1 MLILGNG
8 RVVTRNPECPYMEEG
23 AVAIDGKVICKVGP
37 TDELKK
43 AYPDAEFIDAKG
55 GVIMPAFINTH
66 EHIYSSLQE
75 DLLLMD
81 TIQQDCSAFLKE
93 CGGHWIET

>member
-55 GVIMPAFINTH
+55 GVIMPAFMNIS
-66 EHIYSSLQE
+66 IVLLQE

>member
-43 AYPDAEFIDAKG
+43 AYPDAEFIDA
-55 GVIMPAFINTH
+55 
-66 EHIYSSLQE
+66 
-75 DLLLMD
+75 
-81 TIQQDCSAFLKE
+81 
-93 CGGHWIET
+93 

>member
-66 EHIYSSLQE
+66 EHMKAVIHTTE
-75 DLLLMD
+75 KV
-81 TIQQDCSAFLKE
+81 F
-93 CGGHWIET
+93 

>member
-37 TDELKK
+37 TDALKK
-43 AYPDAEFIDAKG
+43 VYPDAEFIDAKG

-66 EHIYSSLQE
+66 EHIYLSL
-75 DLLLMD
+75 
-81 TIQQDCSAFLKE
+81 I
-93 CGGHWIET
+93 HI

>member
-66 EHIYSSLQE
+66 EH
-75 DLLLMD
+75 

>member
-43 AYPDAEFIDAKG
+43 AIQ
-55 GVIMPAFINTH
+55 MQ
-66 EHIYSSLQE
+66 S
-75 DLLLMD
+75 LLM
-81 TIQQDCSAFLKE
+81 QKAE
-93 CGGHWIET
+93 